1 MLQLRAQYE
10 LDNSLASKYKYID
23 KNLIGNRASLH
34 NRSYIRDTY
43 IESALLPVIYNDY
56 EFTQKSYVI
65 SDELNS
71 DIDLTNELK
80 RLTEESI
87 NKNITYTRIFISID
101 NLNYDNN
108 LLDSDMF
115 VPVSDTIQSLYTKCL
130 TQIMAREEDKYS
142 DLDNLHLCMY
152 KSKVGNHIV
161 SIQNFNDYVQAS
173 DIFLTIGLLPVF
185 FPDFKETL
193 NEEELEYFKG
203 LVTRSQIKRIS
214 NVAVTELFEK
224 AVQTKKYT
232 DKLNDILFKKVLAN
246 LAENRLRNVRRRID
260 ENMRTAEVA
269 MQQYQNALLTLDELH
284 LRMRALEDG
293 ADEFKEEVIAV
304 KNMDSIESIQID
316 SSYIILNI
324 STTFKYFEADEAEI
338 VINRMDDGF
347 MKWLFIKLFID
358 QSIKLH
364 IVGSL
369 RYALDNSRSD
379 VYLYTR
385 PAWSLFVKEQA
396 YYNPHLEHYACFGDY
411 KPKLIKA
418 QVDGDLLLFA
428 NIGLASIRS
437 LNFKDGTVLSRF
449 RSDLNSIL
457 NGNNFTELK
466 IFEDE
471 QGNRLTI
478 RQLHDAWEELENE
491 ETTD

>member
-1 MLQLRAQYE
+1 MLQLRSQYD
-10 LDNSLASKYKYID
+10 LDNSLASIYKYID
-23 KNLIGNRASLH
+23 RNLTGSRQGLA
-34 NRSYIRDTY
+34 NRSYLSDLY

-56 EFTQKSYVI
+56 EFTQKSYVL
-65 SDELNS
+65 SEQLRLDE
-71 DIDLTNELK
+71 DLTNDLA

-87 NKNITYTRIFISID
+87 NKNITYTRIFVSID

-130 TQIMAREEDKYS
+130 TQITAREEGKGAA
-142 DLDNLHLCMY
+142 LDNLQLCMY

-161 SIQNFNDYVQAS
+161 SIQNFNDYLQAS
-173 DIFLTIGLLPVF
+173 DVFLTIGLLPVL

-214 NVAVTELFEK
+214 NVVVTELFEK
-224 AVQTKKYT
+224 AVQTKKYM
-232 DKLNDILFKKVLAN
+232 DRLNEILFKKVLTN
-246 LAENRLRNVRRRID
+246 LSENRLRNVRRRID
-260 ENMRTAEVA
+260 DNMRTAEAA
-269 MQQYQNALLTLDELH
+269 MQQYQNALTALDELH

-293 ADEFKEEVIAV
+293 AEEFKEEVIAV
-304 KNMDSIESIQID
+304 KNMEGVESMQID
-316 SSYIILNI
+316 SSNIILNM
-324 STTFKYFEADEAEI
+324 STTLRYFETDEAEI
-338 VINRMDDGF
+338 VINRMDDDF

-364 IVGSL
+364 IVGCL
-369 RYALDNSRSD
+369 RYSLDNSRSD
-379 VYLYTR
+379 GYLYAHPTWETF
-385 PAWSLFVKEQA
+385 AKEQA
-396 YYNPHLEHYACFGDY
+396 YYNPHLEHFSCFGDY

-428 NIGLASIRS
+428 NIGLASMRA

-449 RSDLNSIL
+449 RGDLIGML
-457 NGNNFTELK
+457 NGNNFTSLK
-466 IFEDE
+466 MFEDE

-478 RQLHDAWEELENE
+478 GQLHDVWEAFENE
-491 ETTD
+491 EATD

>member
-1 MLQLRAQYE
+1 MLQLRSQYD
-10 LDNSLASKYKYID
+10 LDNSLANKYKYID
-23 KNLIGNRASLH
+23 RNITGSRQGLANRAYLS
-34 NRSYIRDTY
+34 DMY
-43 IESALLPVIYNDY
+43 IESALLPVVYNDY
-56 EFTQKSYVI
+56 EFTQKSYI
-65 SDELNS
+65 LSEQLGLDE
-71 DIDLTNELK
+71 DLTNDLA

-87 NKNITYTRIFISID
+87 NKNITYTRIFVSID

-130 TQIMAREEDKYS
+130 TQITAREEGKGAALD
-142 DLDNLHLCMY
+142 DLQLCMY

-161 SIQNFNDYVQAS
+161 SIQNFHDYLQAS
-173 DIFLTIGLLPVF
+173 DVFLTIGLLPVL

-214 NVAVTELFEK
+214 NVVVTELFEK

-232 DKLNDILFKKVLAN
+232 DKLDEILFKKVLAN
-246 LAENRLRNVRRRID
+246 LSENRLRNVRRRID
-260 ENMRTAEVA
+260 DNMRTADAA
-269 MQQYQNALLTLDELH
+269 MQQYQNALVALDELH

-293 ADEFKEEVIAV
+293 AEEFKEEVIAV
-304 KNMDSIESIQID
+304 KNMEGIESMQID
-316 SSYIILNI
+316 TSHIILNM
-324 STTFKYFEADEAEI
+324 STTLRYFETDEAEI

-347 MKWLFIKLFID
+347 MKWLFTKLFID

-369 RYALDNSRSD
+369 RYSLDSSRND
-379 VYLYTR
+379 GYLYSHPTWEKF
-385 PAWSLFVKEQA
+385 AKEQA
-396 YYNPHLEHYACFGDY
+396 YYNPHLEHFSCFGDY

-428 NIGLASIRS
+428 NIGLASMRA
-437 LNFKDGTVLSRF
+437 LNFKDGTVLGRF

-457 NGNNFTELK
+457 NGNNFTEFK
-466 IFEDE
+466 MFEDD

-478 RQLHDAWEELENE
+478 GQLHDVWEAFENE
-491 ETTD
+491 EATD